1 MKIDKSEYPQNC
13 QSVSSVL
20 RNTGVMMQILQE
32 TIQDVEMRLLEKTI
46 PTQAEATP
54 SSSLQV
60 IDLFSQSIVE
70 IALLLDRLSN
80 ALPETVVVDVSQ
92 VIDPIRLEK
101 LRSVIGDGADPHLI
115 DAKSKSLTDISLF

>member
-1 MKIDKSEYPQNC
+1 
-13 QSVSSVL
+13 
-20 RNTGVMMQILQE
+20 MMQILQE

-115 DAKSKSLTDISLF
+115 DAKSKSLTEISLF

>member
-1 MKIDKSEYPQNC
+1 
-13 QSVSSVL
+13 
-20 RNTGVMMQILQE
+20 MMQILQE

-46 PTQAEATP
+46 PMQAEAKP